1 MNTNREKYAG
11 EFMSSENAK
20 LVDGNFI
27 KVNTAIFC

>member
-1 MNTNREKYAG
+1 MNKNEEMPG
-11 EFMSSENAK
+11 EFKSSENAK

>member
-1 MNTNREKYAG
+1 MERSMAG
-11 EFMSSENAK
+11 EFKSLENAK